1 MALLAN
7 KTFIFAFNASNFGIL
22 FKPHKKYKVVIWS
35 EYVVKQAKKLQ
46 RIFFHIFL
54 IEILIQ
60 SYSNDH

>member
-35 EYVVKQAKKLQ
+35 GYVVKQAKNYKEYSF
-46 RIFFHIFL
+46 IYFL
-54 IEILIQ
+54 LKF
-60 SYSNDH
+60 